1 MKILVLANRDIASNL
16 ALNYLFQGNSENHQ
30 FEVLLS
36 SSVGKANHNKPEA
49 LQQLAF
55 FEQTLFN
62 QILFPALKNQSINP
76 IDTRLSFEGFQ
87 SLGIVVSDIHSINCQ
102 QGLKTVSD
110 FAPDLIVSIR
120 FGLILQSEVIEIPRF
135 GVINLHSGE
144 LPTYRGVMATFRAM
158 QQADPECGTT
168 LHYINDS
175 GIDNGEIISISK
187 QAINYQRSYLFN
199 TLAVYKQG
207 VKDLI
212 AAINTIEKT
221 EKHSVKTSNQQVNQK
236 QNSQV
241 NYYSF
246 PTECELKSFQKR
258 GLKLYEYRDI
268 IDVAKNFH

>member
-16 ALNYLFQGNSENHQ
+16 ALNYLFQGIAESHQ

-36 SSVGKANHNKPEA
+36 ASVGKTNHNKPEA
-49 LQQLAF
+49 LQELAF

-62 QILFPALKNQSINP
+62 QILFPALKNQP
-76 IDTRLSFEGFQ
+76 IDPINTRLSFDGFERQ
-87 SLGIVVSDIHSINCQ
+87 GIKVSDIQSINCKE
-102 QGLKTVSD
+102 GLRAVK
-110 FAPDLIVSIR
+110 FCEPDLIVSIR

-187 QAINYQRSYLFN
+187 QAIDYQRSYLFN

-207 VKDLI
+207 VNDLI
-212 AAINTIEKT
+212 AAINSIEKYG
-221 EKHSVKTSNQQVNQK
+221 KCSSGAGNQDDNPT
-236 QNSQV
+236 QNSEE

-246 PTECELKSFQKR
+246 PTELELKSFHQS

-268 IDVAKNFH
+268 IDLANNFH